1 VSKKKIEQLSDNQI
15 KQWIKSKPPIET
27 KLCDGNYLYLRM
39 CQKNT
44 PYFIFRVRLKTNT
57 GIKNTWQ
64 SIGEYP
70 TTTLAM
76 ARDKARGMR
85 TLVARGINPIDYSSD
100 VAKLGLKFGEV
111 CGLYTMQYFPTIRDS
126 SKDNWVTVMSRTAVL
141 NNIVME
147 KITEADI
154 KEILKKAD
162 GSPSVAAGIL
172 QRLKSVFNWAVDEG
186 YIPNNPITNLRR
198 SFKVTPR
205 ERYLQ
210 PYEIKTF
217 FNTLANDHIPL
228 VTIKVAIYSLA
239 ILLTRR
245 EELLSLKWQD
255 VDLTTGRIVIRQT
268 KTIKDFTI
276 IIPAQLIKLW
286 TKLRNLHP
294 DSQYVFGC
302 RKTHYSGMHVC
313 KHIVEAAE
321 RYSMQ
326 KFTPHDF
333 RRTGMTL
340 LAEQGHRHDVIDAAL
355 GHSISGVKKH
365 YLKSNLLEERKKLLQ
380 DWADYIDSLLE
391 IENKPVGTNWL
402 WIDLARL

>member
-1 VSKKKIEQLSDNQI
+1 MPRKLTNQLTDNKIKDF
-15 KQWIKSKPPIET
+15 IKSKPVTGTEI
-27 KLCDGNYLYLRM
+27 CDGDNLYLRM
-39 CQKNT
+39 YQLK
-44 PYFIFRVRLKTNT
+44 PYFVFRVRMKTNIR
-57 GIKNTWQ
+57 IKVSWY
-64 SIGEYP
+64 SIGSYP
-70 TTTLAM
+70 ELALT
-76 ARDKARGMR
+76 KAREIAKGLR
-85 TLVARGINPIDYSSD
+85 ALVARGINPIDYSSD
-100 VAKLGLKFGEV
+100 VEKLGLKFGEV
-111 CGLYTMQYFPTIRDS
+111 CALYTKQYFPTIRDS
-126 SKDNWVTVMSRTAVL
+126 SKNTWVTVMARTVIL

-154 KEILKKAD
+154 KEVLKTAD

-217 FNTLANDHIPL
+217 FNALATDHIPL
-228 VTIKVAIYSLA
+228 IIVKVAIYSLA

-255 VDLTTGRIVIRQT
+255 VDLATGRIVIRQT

-276 IIPAQLIKLW
+276 IIPTQLIAMW
-286 TKLRNLHP
+286 TKLRNLYP
-294 DSQYVFGC
+294 NSPFVFGC
-302 RKTHYSGMHVC
+302 RKAHYSGMHLC

-321 RYSMQ
+321 RYGME

-365 YLKSNLLEERKKLLQ
+365 YLKSNLLEERKNLLQ
-380 DWADYIDSLLE
+380 NWADYIDSLLDA
-391 IENKPVGTNWL
+391 ENKPVGNNWL
-402 WIDLARL
+402 WYI